1 MEENS
6 FERYKLI
13 KFWAQSF
20 LVGIP
25 KIIIAYR
32 NNDLKVEKV
41 SSMPTL
47 KIPHI
52 VNQHHMER
60 QQKFKLEQS
69 REVTKDLKK
78 GSNFIA
84 KKYTHEPWN
93 ANVCLAF
100 AEFFLNW
107 LKHEILYESNPSIS
121 YTLTFD
127 TEIDKNS
134 IHIKCN
140 GPNSGFLPDW
150 WIN

>member
-1 MEENS
+1 
-6 FERYKLI
+6 
-13 KFWAQSF
+13 
-20 LVGIP
+20 
-25 KIIIAYR
+25 
-32 NNDLKVEKV
+32 
-41 SSMPTL
+41 MPTL